1 MVIKPILTFAGILV
15 SAYIIVSVATVA
27 ERIFY
32 MDEGKQRGSTLSE
45 FLDCSNQN
53 NIK

>member
-1 MVIKPILTFAGILV
+1 MVKPILTFAGILV
-15 SAYIIVSVATVA
+15 SAYIIVSVATLA

-32 MDEGKQRGSTLSE
+32 MDEGKTRKSTLSE

-53 NIK
+53 KIK